1 MARPSK
7 EEMAAI
13 SSLMAARALTRAAG
27 PEPDIRAQLVSAL
40 HGWTPELD
48 IVTRRELAAGVSAD
62 FLTIANAVDARLLR
76 LIDKGAAILPT
87 SVDRASLERAVIR
100 AAPVG

>member
-1 MARPSK
+1 
-7 EEMAAI
+7 
-13 SSLMAARALTRAAG
+13 
-27 PEPDIRAQLVSAL
+27 
-40 HGWTPELD
+40 
-48 IVTRRELAAGVSAD
+48 VSAD